1 MAEVQPDTFLQQGA
15 RVLTEKLEPLGYK
28 FAITPPP
35 LRGSGGPFAW
45 AAFSRGDR
53 QIRLWARYGRLGGV
67 HYRLGED
74 EFTHQDYMRAMGLE
88 KTAHWPGFDDGDP
101 LGGFRR
107 LLSDL
112 DHCAEFLTGDAA
124 SVLGTVR
131 ALPPVKTGFQA
142 LGS

>member
-1 MAEVQPDTFLQQGA
+1 MSVLPHCRHWRNVRFRPIGDDGTMARSCRMAEVQPDTFLQQGA

-67 HYRLGED
+67 HYRAG
-74 EFTHQDYMRAMGLE
+74 RG
-88 KTAHWPGFDDGDP
+88 
-101 LGGFRR
+101 
-107 LLSDL
+107 
-112 DHCAEFLTGDAA
+112 
-124 SVLGTVR
+124 
-131 ALPPVKTGFQA
+131 
-142 LGS
+142 

>member
-1 MAEVQPDTFLQQGA
+1 VTVRFG
-15 RVLTEKLEPLGYK
+15 
-28 FAITPPP
+28 
-35 LRGSGGPFAW
+35 
-45 AAFSRGDR
+45 
-53 QIRLWARYGRLGGV
+53 YGRATAGSAASIIG
-67 HYRLGED
+67 LGED